1 MAADAEPV
9 VGAAPDDETVDAASE
24 PVVDNAHDDIEAAV
38 VDPADDVAAAEWN
51 PQLPW
56 W

>member
-1 MAADAEPV
+1 MAAAAEPV

-24 PVVDNAHDDIEAAV
+24 PVVGDAHD
-38 VDPADDVAAAEWN
+38 ADDVAAAEWN